1 MTSADIAR
9 PTNTRLS
16 LHAHIDYKLACPT
29 DLLLQ
34 IEAAVLPEQRIDKA
48 WIDISPVA
56 HFARVS
62 GHDGIGDRIWL
73 RADQRLTVDY
83 TATIEIQRIVRD
95 VAGLAAVPMH
105 QLPGETVEYLF
116 GSRYCPV
123 ETFAAL
129 VDDEF
134 PGTQGGDRIAAIRDW
149 IGQHIAYRA
158 GSSDSQTDALVTYVS
173 REGVCRDFAHVMIAL
188 ARASNIPA
196 RFASVFA
203 PRVTPPDFH
212 AVAEVFLAGEWHLV
226 DATGM
231 AHEGEMAKI
240 GVGRDA
246 ADVSFLT
253 VFGSAE
259 MLRQQVEVVQI

>member
-1 MTSADIAR
+1 MTSAPSNQRFAV
-9 PTNTRLS
+9 
-16 LHAHIDYKLACPT
+16 HAHIDYKLSCPT

-34 IEAAVLPEQRIDKA
+34 LEAAILPEQAVEKA
-48 WIDISPVA
+48 WIDISPVE
-56 HFARVS
+56 HFARVP

-73 RADQRLTVDY
+73 RADRGLTVDY
-83 TATIEIQRIVRD
+83 TATVEVRRIVRD
-95 VAGLAAVPMH
+95 VAGLAQVPMH
-105 QLPGETVEYLF
+105 RLPGEATQYLF

-134 PGTQGGDRIAAIRDW
+134 GSTQGGTRIAAMRDW
-149 IGQHIAYRA
+149 IGQHIAYRP

-196 RFASVFA
+196 RFASVYA
-203 PRVTPPDFH
+203 PDVTPPDFH
-212 AVAEVFLAGEWHLV
+212 AVAEVFLDSEWHLI

-231 AHEGEMAKI
+231 AGEGEMVKI

-253 VFGSAE
+253 VFGTAE
-259 MLRQQVEVVQI
+259 MLTQTVEVSRI

>member
-1 MTSADIAR
+1 MSPQTGPRFAV
-9 PTNTRLS
+9 
-16 LHAHIDYKLACPT
+16 HAHIDYKLPCPT

-34 IEAAVLPEQRIDKA
+34 LEAAILPEQAIENA
-48 WIDISPVA
+48 WIDISPVD
-56 HFARVS
+56 HFARVP
-62 GHDGIGDRIWL
+62 GHDGIGERIWL
-73 RADQRLTVDY
+73 RADRRLTVDY
-83 TATIEIQRIVRD
+83 KATIAVGRIVRD
-95 VAGLAAVPMH
+95 VDHLAAVPMH
-105 QLPGETVEYLF
+105 RLPGETVEYLF

-134 PGTQGGDRIAAIRDW
+134 GSTQGGARIAAMRDW
-149 IGQHIAYRA
+149 IGRHIAYRS

-196 RFASVFA
+196 RFASVYA
-203 PRVTPPDFH
+203 PDVTPPDFH

-231 AHEGEMAKI
+231 AGEGDMVKI

-259 MLRQQVEVVQI
+259 MLAHQVEVSRV

>member
-1 MTSADIAR
+1 MTIPRFA
-9 PTNTRLS
+9 

-34 IEAAVLPEQRIDKA
+34 IEAAILPEQTIEQA
-48 WIDISPVA
+48 WIDISPVD
-56 HFARVS
+56 HFARVPA
-62 GHDGIGDRIWL
+62 HDGIGERIWL

-83 TATIEIQRIVRD
+83 KATAAVGRIVRD
-95 VAGLAAVPMH
+95 VAALPAVPMH
-105 QLPGETVEYLF
+105 QLPGETVQYLF

-134 PGTQGGDRIAAIRDW
+134 GATQGGARIAAMRDW
-149 IGQHIAYRA
+149 IGQHIAYRS

-196 RFASVFA
+196 RFASVYA
-203 PRVTPPDFH
+203 PDVTPPDFH
-212 AVAEVFLAGEWHLV
+212 AVAEVFLGGEWHLI

-231 AHEGEMAKI
+231 AGEADMVKI

-259 MLRQQVEVVQI
+259 MLVQKVEVSRI